1 MTTHHQHDDNAH
13 QHDDNAMAD
22 LLDLDAEVFHDY
34 LSEVLALVQ
43 AAAPPQPRILDLG
56 SGSGTG
62 SIALARHFPQSAV
75 TAVDLSED
83 MLRHLRHRAAEAGLG
98 DRVRTVQAD
107 LDAGWPALE
116 PVDLAWASASMH
128 HLADPDRVLAD
139 LFATIRPGGLL
150 TVVELGSFPRFLP
163 AGLAG
168 FEERAHAIADA
179 ARHAQMPHIGS
190 DWGPVLSKAGFTVEA
205 ERPFTVD
212 LSDPL
217 PAATGRYAR
226 ASLGRLRTGIGDRLD
241 AADRATL
248 DALLADDGPESVLHR
263 PDLNVRTERTVWLA
277 RRP

>member
-1 MTTHHQHDDNAH
+1 MDTHHQHDDNA
-13 QHDDNAMAD
+13 MAE
-22 LLDLDAEVFHDY
+22 LLDLDAEVLHEY
-34 LSEVLALVQ
+34 VSEVMALVH
-43 AAAPPQPRILDLG
+43 AAAGHPERPRILDLG

-62 SIALARHFPQSAV
+62 SIALARSFPRAEV

-83 MLRHLRHRAAEAGLG
+83 MLHHLRHRAAAAGLA
-98 DRVRTVQAD
+98 DRIQTLRAD

-128 HLADPDRVLAD
+128 HLADPGRVLAE

-150 TVVELGSFPRFLP
+150 AVVELGSFPRFLP

-168 FEERAHAIADA
+168 FEERLQALADA
-179 ARHAQMPHIGS
+179 ARQAHLPHIGS
-190 DWGPVLSKAGFTVEA
+190 DWGPMLSKAGFAVEA
-205 ERPFTVD
+205 ERQFTID

-217 PAATGRYAR
+217 PAATGRYAW
-226 ASLGRLRTGIGDRLD
+226 ATLSRLRAGLGDRLE
-241 AADRATL
+241 AGDRATL

-263 PDLNVRTERTVWLA
+263 PDLNVRTVRSVWLG